1 MKIIMN
7 YKEIEIKLQIDEDN
21 YYRLLALM
29 ESTAAFQSK
38 KHQVDI
44 YYSPENESYYDNGD
58 RCLRIRSE
66 NNKSILSYK
75 RINGEGTSQQYI
87 EEYETC
93 IESQD
98 MMNNILKALNYRSE
112 IIVDKDRKEYC
123 TADGFLV
130 ALDVVENLGFFVEIE
145 NRNREDVVEKQN
157 KDLVHFVGCLGLDMA
172 WRNSEGYS
180 NMLYRK
186 NCRKGE

>member
-7 YKEIEIKLQIDEDN
+7 HKEIEIKLQIDEDN

-75 RINGEGTSQQYI
+75 RINGEGTRRLITGVKLLSI
-87 EEYETC
+87 RT
-93 IESQD
+93 
-98 MMNNILKALNYRSE
+98 
-112 IIVDKDRKEYC
+112 
-123 TADGFLV
+123 G
-130 ALDVVENLGFFVEIE
+130 
-145 NRNREDVVEKQN
+145 
-157 KDLVHFVGCLGLDMA
+157 
-172 WRNSEGYS
+172 
-180 NMLYRK
+180 K
-186 NCRKGE
+186 NTVLQMDF